1 MDPVRDPLT
10 APLTIPLAYLNKSL
24 YEIDQAAT
32 HTPVLYPNFRGP
44 RIMRNFPHTGG
55 KTIHV
60 SSPFSGVCAL
70 SPGAFFPLQ
79 RAPSLYGDT
88 YKFRKRLCT
97 LSPPPKRGG
106 CLWSD
111 SFLAHHPLPP
121 KRTHFAPTTNST
133 ISWLPRRVAHSN
145 NIGGHLSPMQ
155 ATLPSEA
162 KCDIHNIRQS
172 THYPPLSYW
181 PYTTSVQHDF
191 KSSLSHRS
199 SFPH

>member
-1 MDPVRDPLT
+1 MHSAELFCYIEDPPLRGLALAHAEESATTYSGQLQLAHLYSSYMDPVRDPLT

-133 ISWLPRRVAHSN
+133 IS
-145 NIGGHLSPMQ
+145 
-155 ATLPSEA
+155 
-162 KCDIHNIRQS
+162 
-172 THYPPLSYW
+172 
-181 PYTTSVQHDF
+181 
-191 KSSLSHRS
+191 
-199 SFPH
+199 